1 MSFNQ
6 VKLGLLRQS
15 RHPSAVLA
23 KKPRQIALQ
32 SLLRSQQTH
41 RAVEPIL
48 SRKLRSATLSPA
60 DRGLCRELVSGGV
73 RWRRLLDWLIERAT
87 EGREQ
92 KLAVREIL
100 RLGLYQIFFLSRIPE
115 HAIVDESVRLAK
127 AAKCLGQA
135 GFVNAMMRRFL
146 REREQITRD
155 IANLQETRPALGQSH
170 PDWIYERWEKRW
182 GREKTIRL
190 MEWNN
195 HPAPTCARVNRLLTT
210 PERLVRRWND
220 EGVEASLIDCDWAA
234 TGDLF
239 RLHKHPLLESLGSFR
254 DGLFYVQDPSTLL
267 SVSLLDPPPGQTVL
281 DLCAAP
287 GGKTCHIAELMKNEG
302 QLSALDISE
311 SRLELLRENCDR
323 MRVTCATLG
332 QANATAMAKAKYD
345 RVLVD
350 VPCSNTGVMRR
361 RLDLRWRLSPDQAK
375 PLADEQLK
383 LLGKAA
389 AHAKPDGHLV
399 YSTCSIEPEENEQLV
414 ARFLEAHTRWQLAAE
429 RSLHPVEDHT
439 DGAYAARLTQQAS
452 N

>member
-1 MSFNQ
+1 M
-6 VKLGLLRQS
+6 LG
-15 RHPSAVLA
+15 

-32 SLLRSQQTH
+32 SLLHSQQTH

-48 SRKLRSATLSPA
+48 SREFRSAALSPA
-60 DRGLCRELVSGGV
+60 DTGLCRELVSGGV

-87 EGREQ
+87 KGREQ
-92 KLAVREIL
+92 RPVIREIL

-127 AAKCLGQA
+127 AENCLGQA
-135 GFVNAMMRRFL
+135 GFINAMMRRFL

-155 IANLQETRPALGQSH
+155 IADLQKARPALGQSH
-170 PDWIYERWEKRW
+170 PDWLYERWEERW

-195 HPAPTCARVNRLLTT
+195 QPAPTCARVNRLLTDSGS
-210 PERLVRRWND
+210 LAKRWED
-220 EGVEASLIDCDWAA
+220 EGVEVSPIDCDWAA

-239 RLHKHPLLESLGSFR
+239 HLRKHPPLESLGSFS

-267 SVSLLDPPPGQTVL
+267 SVSLLDPQPGQAVL

-287 GGKTCHIAELMKNEG
+287 GGKTCHIAERMKNEG
-302 QLSALDISE
+302 QLSALDIRE
-311 SRLELLRENCDR
+311 SRLKLLRENCDR

-332 QANATAMAKAKYD
+332 QADETTAGEAKFD

-350 VPCSNTGVMRR
+350 VPCTNTGVIRR
-361 RLDLRWRLSPDQAK
+361 RLDLRWRLSPGQTK
-375 PLADEQLK
+375 RLADEQLQ
-383 LLGKAA
+383 LLVRAA
-389 AHAKPDGHLV
+389 AHAKPDGQLV

-414 ARFLEAHTRWQLAAE
+414 ARFLEANPSWQLAAE
-429 RSLHPVEDHT
+429 RSLHPVENHT
-439 DGAYAARLTQQAS
+439 DGAYAARLTRKA
-452 N
+452 

>member
-1 MSFNQ
+1 
-6 VKLGLLRQS
+6 VLG
-15 RHPSAVLA
+15 

-48 SRKLRSATLSPA
+48 SLEFRSAELSPA
-60 DRGLCRELVSGGV
+60 DTGLCRELVSGGV

-92 KLAVREIL
+92 RPVIREIL

-127 AAKCLGQA
+127 AENCLGQA
-135 GFVNAMMRRFL
+135 GFINAMMRRFL
-146 REREQITRD
+146 REREQITLD
-155 IANLQETRPALGQSH
+155 IADLQKARPALGQSH
-170 PDWIYERWEKRW
+170 PDWLYERWEERW

-195 HPAPTCARVNRLLTT
+195 QPAPTCARVNRLLTD
-210 PERLVRRWND
+210 PGSLAKRWED
-220 EGVEASLIDCDWAA
+220 EGVEVSPIDCDWAA

-239 RLHKHPLLESLGSFR
+239 HLRKHPPLESLGSFS

-267 SVSLLDPPPGQTVL
+267 SVSLLDPQPGQAVL

-287 GGKTCHIAELMKNEG
+287 GGKTCHIAERMKNEG
-302 QLSALDISE
+302 QLNALDIRE
-311 SRLELLRENCDR
+311 SRLKLLRENCDR

-332 QANATAMAKAKYD
+332 QADETTAGEAKFD

-350 VPCSNTGVMRR
+350 VPCTNTGVIRR
-361 RLDLRWRLSPDQAK
+361 RLDLRWRLSPSQTK
-375 PLADEQLK
+375 RLADEQLQ
-383 LLGKAA
+383 LLVRAA
-389 AHAKPDGHLV
+389 AHAKPDGQLV

-414 ARFLEAHTRWQLAAE
+414 ARFLESNPGWQLAAE
-429 RSLHPVEDHT
+429 RSLHPVENHT
-439 DGAYAARLTQQAS
+439 DGAYAARLTQQAK

>member
-1 MSFNQ
+1 M
-6 VKLGLLRQS
+6 LG
-15 RHPSAVLA
+15 

-48 SRKLRSATLSPA
+48 SREFRSAALSPA
-60 DRGLCRELVSGGV
+60 DTGLCRELVSGGV

-92 KLAVREIL
+92 RPVIREIL

-127 AAKCLGQA
+127 AEKCLGQA
-135 GFVNAMMRRFL
+135 GFINAMMRRFL

-155 IANLQETRPALGQSH
+155 IADLQDARPALAQSH
-170 PDWIYERWEKRW
+170 PDWLYEQWEQRW
-182 GREKTIRL
+182 GREKTVRL

-195 HPAPTCARVNRLLTT
+195 QPAPTCARVNRLLTD
-210 PERLVRRWND
+210 PGSLAKRWED
-220 EGVEASLIDCDWAA
+220 EGVEVSPIDCDWAA

-239 RLHKHPLLESLGSFR
+239 HLRKHPPLESLGSFS

-267 SVSLLDPPPGQTVL
+267 SVSLLDPQPGQAVL

-287 GGKTCHIAELMKNEG
+287 GGKTCHIAERMKNEG
-302 QLSALDISE
+302 QLNALDIRE
-311 SRLELLRENCDR
+311 SRLKLLRENCDR

-332 QANATAMAKAKYD
+332 QADETTAGEAKFD

-350 VPCSNTGVMRR
+350 VPCTNTGVIRR
-361 RLDLRWRLSPDQAK
+361 RLDLRWRLSPSQTK
-375 PLADEQLK
+375 RLADEQLQ
-383 LLGKAA
+383 LLVRAA
-389 AHAKPDGHLV
+389 AHAKPDGQLV

-414 ARFLEAHTRWQLAAE
+414 ARFLESNPGWQLAAE
-429 RSLHPVEDHT
+429 RSLHPVENHT
-439 DGAYAARLTQQAS
+439 DGAYAARLTQQAK

>member
-1 MSFNQ
+1 M
-6 VKLGLLRQS
+6 LG
-15 RHPSAVLA
+15 

-48 SRKLRSATLSPA
+48 SLEFRSAELSPA
-60 DRGLCRELVSGGV
+60 DTGLCRELVSGGV

-92 KLAVREIL
+92 RPVIREIL

-127 AAKCLGQA
+127 AENCLGQA
-135 GFVNAMMRRFL
+135 GFINAMMRRFL

-155 IANLQETRPALGQSH
+155 IADLQKARPALGQSH
-170 PDWIYERWEKRW
+170 PDWLYERWEERW

-195 HPAPTCARVNRLLTT
+195 QPAPTCARVNRLLTD
-210 PERLVRRWND
+210 PGSLAKRWED
-220 EGVEASLIDCDWAA
+220 EGVEVSPIDCDWAA

-239 RLHKHPLLESLGSFR
+239 HLRKHPPLESLGSFS

-267 SVSLLDPPPGQTVL
+267 SVSLLDPQPGQAVL

-287 GGKTCHIAELMKNEG
+287 GGKTCHIAERMKNEG
-302 QLSALDISE
+302 QLNALDIRE
-311 SRLELLRENCDR
+311 SRLKLLRENCDR

-332 QANATAMAKAKYD
+332 QADETTAGEAKFD

-350 VPCSNTGVMRR
+350 VPCTNTGVIRR
-361 RLDLRWRLSPDQAK
+361 RLDLRWRLSPSQTK
-375 PLADEQLK
+375 RLADEQLQ
-383 LLGKAA
+383 LLVRAA
-389 AHAKPDGHLV
+389 AHAKPDGQLV

-414 ARFLEAHTRWQLAAE
+414 ARFLESNPGWQLAAE
-429 RSLHPVEDHT
+429 RSLHPVENHT
-439 DGAYAARLTQQAS
+439 DGAYAARLTQQAK

>member
-1 MSFNQ
+1 M
-6 VKLGLLRQS
+6 LG
-15 RHPSAVLA
+15 

-48 SRKLRSATLSPA
+48 SLEFRSAELSPA
-60 DRGLCRELVSGGV
+60 DTGLCRELVSGGV

-92 KLAVREIL
+92 RPVIREIL

-127 AAKCLGQA
+127 AENCLGQA
-135 GFVNAMMRRFL
+135 GFINAMMRRFL
-146 REREQITRD
+146 REKEQITGD
-155 IANLQETRPALGQSH
+155 IADLQKARPALGQSH
-170 PDWIYERWEKRW
+170 PDWLYERWEERW
-182 GREKTIRL
+182 GREKTIHL

-195 HPAPTCARVNRLLTT
+195 QPAPTCARVNRLLTD
-210 PERLVRRWND
+210 PQRLAKRWED
-220 EGVEASLIDCDWAA
+220 EGVEVSPIDCDWAA

-239 RLHKHPLLESLGSFR
+239 HLRKHPPLESLGSFS

-267 SVSLLDPPPGQTVL
+267 SVSLLDPQPGQAVL

-287 GGKTCHIAELMKNEG
+287 GGKTCHIAERMKNEG
-302 QLSALDISE
+302 QLSALDIRE
-311 SRLELLRENCDR
+311 SRLKLLRENCDR

-332 QANATAMAKAKYD
+332 QADETTAGEAKFD

-350 VPCSNTGVMRR
+350 VPCTNTGVIRR
-361 RLDLRWRLSPDQAK
+361 RLDLRWRLSPGQTK
-375 PLADEQLK
+375 RLADEQLQ
-383 LLGKAA
+383 LLVRAA
-389 AHAKPDGHLV
+389 AHAKPDGQLV
-399 YSTCSIEPEENEQLV
+399 YSTCSIEPEENEQIV
-414 ARFLEAHTRWQLAAE
+414 ARFLEVNPGWQLAAE
-429 RSLHPVEDHT
+429 RSLHPVENHT
-439 DGAYAARLTQQAS
+439 DGAYAARLTQQAK

>member
-1 MSFNQ
+1 
-6 VKLGLLRQS
+6 
-15 RHPSAVLA
+15 
-23 KKPRQIALQ
+23 
-32 SLLRSQQTH
+32 LLRSQQTH

-48 SRKLRSATLSPA
+48 SREFRSAALSPA
-60 DRGLCRELVSGGV
+60 DTGLCRELVSGGV

-92 KLAVREIL
+92 RPVIREIL

-127 AAKCLGQA
+127 AENCLGQA
-135 GFVNAMMRRFL
+135 GFINAMMRRFL

-155 IANLQETRPALGQSH
+155 IADLQKARPALGQSH
-170 PDWIYERWEKRW
+170 PDWLYERWEERW

-195 HPAPTCARVNRLLTT
+195 QPAPTCARVNRLLTD
-210 PERLVRRWND
+210 PGSLAKRWED
-220 EGVEASLIDCDWAA
+220 EGVEVSPIDCDWAA

-239 RLHKHPLLESLGSFR
+239 HLRKHPPLESLGSFS

-267 SVSLLDPPPGQTVL
+267 SVSLLDPQPGQAVL

-287 GGKTCHIAELMKNEG
+287 GGKTCHIAERMKNEG
-302 QLSALDISE
+302 QLSALDIRE
-311 SRLELLRENCDR
+311 SRLKLLRENCDR

-332 QANATAMAKAKYD
+332 QADETTAGEAKFD

-350 VPCSNTGVMRR
+350 VPCTNTGVIRR
-361 RLDLRWRLSPDQAK
+361 RLDLRWRLSPGQTK
-375 PLADEQLK
+375 RLADEQLQ
-383 LLGKAA
+383 LLVRAA
-389 AHAKPDGHLV
+389 AHAKPDGQLV

-414 ARFLEAHTRWQLAAE
+414 ARFLEANPSWQLAAE
-429 RSLHPVEDHT
+429 RSLHPVENHT
-439 DGAYAARLTQQAS
+439 DGAYAARLTRKA
-452 N
+452 

>member
-1 MSFNQ
+1 M
-6 VKLGLLRQS
+6 LG
-15 RHPSAVLA
+15 

-48 SRKLRSATLSPA
+48 SREFRSAELSPA
-60 DRGLCRELVSGGV
+60 DTGLCRELVSGGV

-92 KLAVREIL
+92 RPVIREIL

-127 AAKCLGQA
+127 AENCLGQA
-135 GFVNAMMRRFL
+135 GFINAMMRRFL
-146 REREQITRD
+146 REKEQITRD
-155 IANLQETRPALGQSH
+155 IADLQKARPALGQSH
-170 PDWIYERWEKRW
+170 PDWLYERWEERW

-195 HPAPTCARVNRLLTT
+195 QPAPTCARVNRLLTD
-210 PERLVRRWND
+210 PGSLAKRWED
-220 EGVEASLIDCDWAA
+220 EGVEVSPIDCDWAA

-239 RLHKHPLLESLGSFR
+239 HLRKHPPLESLGSFS

-267 SVSLLDPPPGQTVL
+267 SVSLLDPQPGQAVL

-287 GGKTCHIAELMKNEG
+287 GGKTCHIAERMKNEG
-302 QLSALDISE
+302 QLSALDIRE
-311 SRLELLRENCDR
+311 SRLKLLRENCDR

-332 QANATAMAKAKYD
+332 QADETTAGEAKFD

-350 VPCSNTGVMRR
+350 VPCTNTGVIRR
-361 RLDLRWRLSPDQAK
+361 RLDLRWRLSPDQTK
-375 PLADEQLK
+375 RLADEQLQ
-383 LLGKAA
+383 LLVRAA
-389 AHAKPDGHLV
+389 AHAKPDGQLV

-414 ARFLEAHTRWQLAAE
+414 ARFLEVNPGWQLDAE
-429 RSLHPVEDHT
+429 RSLHPVENHT
-439 DGAYAARLTQQAS
+439 DGAYAARLTQQAK

>member
-1 MSFNQ
+1 
-6 VKLGLLRQS
+6 VLG
-15 RHPSAVLA
+15 

-32 SLLRSQQTH
+32 SLLHSQQTH

-48 SRKLRSATLSPA
+48 SREFRSAALSPA
-60 DRGLCRELVSGGV
+60 DTGLCRELVSGGV

-87 EGREQ
+87 KGREQ
-92 KLAVREIL
+92 RPVIREIL

-127 AAKCLGQA
+127 AENCLGQA
-135 GFVNAMMRRFL
+135 GFINAMMRRFL

-155 IANLQETRPALGQSH
+155 IADLQKARPALGQSH
-170 PDWIYERWEKRW
+170 PDWLYERWEERW

-195 HPAPTCARVNRLLTT
+195 QPAPTCARVNRLLTDSGS
-210 PERLVRRWND
+210 LAKRWED
-220 EGVEASLIDCDWAA
+220 EGVEVSPIDCDWAA

-239 RLHKHPLLESLGSFR
+239 HLRKHPPLESLCSFS

-267 SVSLLDPPPGQTVL
+267 SVSLLDPQPGQAVL

-287 GGKTCHIAELMKNEG
+287 GGKTCHIAERMKNDG
-302 QLSALDISE
+302 QLSALDIRE
-311 SRLELLRENCDR
+311 SRLKLLRENCDR

-332 QANATAMAKAKYD
+332 QADETTAGEAKFD

-350 VPCSNTGVMRR
+350 VPCTNTGVIRR
-361 RLDLRWRLSPDQAK
+361 RLDLRWRLSPGQTK
-375 PLADEQLK
+375 RLADEQLQ
-383 LLGKAA
+383 LLVRAA
-389 AHAKPDGHLV
+389 AHAKPDGQLV

-414 ARFLEAHTRWQLAAE
+414 ARFLEANPSWQLAAE
-429 RSLHPVEDHT
+429 RSLHPVENHT
-439 DGAYAARLTQQAS
+439 DGAYAARLTRKA
-452 N
+452 

>member
-1 MSFNQ
+1 
-6 VKLGLLRQS
+6 VLG
-15 RHPSAVLA
+15 

-48 SRKLRSATLSPA
+48 SREFRSAALSPA
-60 DRGLCRELVSGGV
+60 DTGLCRELVSGGV

-92 KLAVREIL
+92 RPVIREIL

-127 AAKCLGQA
+127 AENCLGQA
-135 GFVNAMMRRFL
+135 GFINAMMRRFL

-155 IANLQETRPALGQSH
+155 IADLQKARPALGQSH
-170 PDWIYERWEKRW
+170 PDWLYERWEERW

-195 HPAPTCARVNRLLTT
+195 QPAPTCARVNRLLTD
-210 PERLVRRWND
+210 PGSLAKRWED
-220 EGVEASLIDCDWAA
+220 EGVEVSPIDCDWAA

-239 RLHKHPLLESLGSFR
+239 HLRKHPPLESLGSFS

-267 SVSLLDPPPGQTVL
+267 SVSLLDPQPGQAVL

-287 GGKTCHIAELMKNEG
+287 GGKTCHIAERMKNEG
-302 QLSALDISE
+302 QLSALDIRE
-311 SRLELLRENCDR
+311 SRLKLLRENCDR

-332 QANATAMAKAKYD
+332 QADETTAGEAKFD

-350 VPCSNTGVMRR
+350 VPCTNTGVIRR
-361 RLDLRWRLSPDQAK
+361 RLDLRWRLSPGQTK
-375 PLADEQLK
+375 RLADEQLQ
-383 LLGKAA
+383 LLVRAA
-389 AHAKPDGHLV
+389 AHAKPDGQLV

-414 ARFLEAHTRWQLAAE
+414 ARFLEANPGWQLAAE
-429 RSLHPVEDHT
+429 RSLHPVENHT
-439 DGAYAARLTQQAS
+439 DGAYAARLTQQAK

>member
-1 MSFNQ
+1 
-6 VKLGLLRQS
+6 VLG
-15 RHPSAVLA
+15 

-48 SRKLRSATLSPA
+48 SLEFRSAELSPA
-60 DRGLCRELVSGGV
+60 DTGLCRELVSGGV

-92 KLAVREIL
+92 RPVIREIL

-127 AAKCLGQA
+127 AENCLGQA
-135 GFVNAMMRRFL
+135 GFINAMMRRFL

-155 IANLQETRPALGQSH
+155 IADLQKARPALGQSH
-170 PDWIYERWEKRW
+170 PDWLYERWEERW

-195 HPAPTCARVNRLLTT
+195 QPAPTCARVNRLLTD
-210 PERLVRRWND
+210 PGSLAKRWED
-220 EGVEASLIDCDWAA
+220 EGVEVSPIDCDWAA

-239 RLHKHPLLESLGSFR
+239 HLRKHPPLESLGSFS

-267 SVSLLDPPPGQTVL
+267 SVSLLDPQPGQAVL

-287 GGKTCHIAELMKNEG
+287 GGKTCHIAERMKNEG
-302 QLSALDISE
+302 QLNALDIRE
-311 SRLELLRENCDR
+311 SRLKLLRENCDR

-332 QANATAMAKAKYD
+332 QADETTAGEAKFD

-350 VPCSNTGVMRR
+350 VPCTNTGVIRR
-361 RLDLRWRLSPDQAK
+361 RLDLRWRLSPSQTK
-375 PLADEQLK
+375 RLADEQLQ
-383 LLGKAA
+383 LLVRAA
-389 AHAKPDGHLV
+389 AHAKPDGQLV

-414 ARFLEAHTRWQLAAE
+414 ARFLESNPGWQLAAE
-429 RSLHPVEDHT
+429 RSLHPVENHT
-439 DGAYAARLTQQAS
+439 DGAYAARLTQQAK

>member
-1 MSFNQ
+1 M
-6 VKLGLLRQS
+6 LG
-15 RHPSAVLA
+15 

-48 SRKLRSATLSPA
+48 SLEFRSAALSPA
-60 DRGLCRELVSGGV
+60 DTGLCRELVSGGV

-92 KLAVREIL
+92 RPVIREIL

-127 AAKCLGQA
+127 AENCLGQA
-135 GFVNAMMRRFL
+135 GFINAMMRRFL
-146 REREQITRD
+146 REKEQITRD
-155 IANLQETRPALGQSH
+155 IADLQKARPALGQSH
-170 PDWIYERWEKRW
+170 PDWLYERWEERW
-182 GREKTIRL
+182 GREKTSRL

-195 HPAPTCARVNRLLTT
+195 QPAPTCARVNRLLTD
-210 PERLVRRWND
+210 PQRLAKRWED
-220 EGVEASLIDCDWAA
+220 EGVEVSPIDCDWAA

-239 RLHKHPLLESLGSFR
+239 HLRKHPPLESLGSFS

-267 SVSLLDPPPGQTVL
+267 SVSLLDPQPGQAVL

-287 GGKTCHIAELMKNEG
+287 GGKTCHIAERMKNEG
-302 QLSALDISE
+302 QLSALDIRE
-311 SRLELLRENCDR
+311 SRLKLLRENCDR

-332 QANATAMAKAKYD
+332 QADETTAGEAKFD

-350 VPCSNTGVMRR
+350 VPCTNTGVIRR
-361 RLDLRWRLSPDQAK
+361 RLDLRWRLSPGQTK
-375 PLADEQLK
+375 RLADEQLQ
-383 LLGKAA
+383 LLVRAA
-389 AHAKPDGHLV
+389 AHAKPDGQLV
-399 YSTCSIEPEENEQLV
+399 YSTCSIEPEENEQIV
-414 ARFLEAHTRWQLAAE
+414 ARFLEVNPGWQLAAE
-429 RSLHPVEDHT
+429 RSLHPVENHT
-439 DGAYAARLTQQAS
+439 DGAYAARLTQQAK

>member
-1 MSFNQ
+1 
-6 VKLGLLRQS
+6 
-15 RHPSAVLA
+15 
-23 KKPRQIALQ
+23 
-32 SLLRSQQTH
+32 LLRSQQTH

-48 SRKLRSATLSPA
+48 SREFRSAALSPA
-60 DRGLCRELVSGGV
+60 DTGLCRELVSGGV

-92 KLAVREIL
+92 RPVIREIL

-127 AAKCLGQA
+127 AENCLGQA
-135 GFVNAMMRRFL
+135 GFINAMMRRFL

-155 IANLQETRPALGQSH
+155 IADLQKARPALGQSH
-170 PDWIYERWEKRW
+170 PDWLYERWEERW

-195 HPAPTCARVNRLLTT
+195 QPAPTCARVNRLLTD
-210 PERLVRRWND
+210 PGSLAKRWED
-220 EGVEASLIDCDWAA
+220 EGVEVSPIDCDWAA

-239 RLHKHPLLESLGSFR
+239 HLRKHPPLESLGSFS

-267 SVSLLDPPPGQTVL
+267 SVSLLDPQPGQAVL

-287 GGKTCHIAELMKNEG
+287 GGKTCHIAERMKNEG
-302 QLSALDISE
+302 QLSALDIRE
-311 SRLELLRENCDR
+311 SRLKLLRENCDR

-332 QANATAMAKAKYD
+332 QADETTAGEAKFD

-350 VPCSNTGVMRR
+350 VPCTNTGVIRR
-361 RLDLRWRLSPDQAK
+361 RLDLRWRLSPGQTK
-375 PLADEQLK
+375 RLADEQLQ
-383 LLGKAA
+383 LLVRAA
-389 AHAKPDGHLV
+389 AHAKPDGQLV

-414 ARFLEAHTRWQLAAE
+414 ARFLEANPGWQLAAE
-429 RSLHPVEDHT
+429 RSLHPVENHT
-439 DGAYAARLTQQAS
+439 DGAYAARLTQQAK

>member
-1 MSFNQ
+1 M
-6 VKLGLLRQS
+6 LG
-15 RHPSAVLA
+15 

-48 SRKLRSATLSPA
+48 SLEFRSAELSPA
-60 DRGLCRELVSGGV
+60 DTGLCRELVSGGV

-92 KLAVREIL
+92 RPVIREIL
-100 RLGLYQIFFLSRIPE
+100 RMGLYQIFFLSRIPE

-127 AAKCLGQA
+127 AENCLGQA
-135 GFVNAMMRRFL
+135 GFINAMMRRFL
-146 REREQITRD
+146 REKEQITGD
-155 IANLQETRPALGQSH
+155 IADLQKARPALGQSH
-170 PDWIYERWEKRW
+170 PDWLYERWEERW

-195 HPAPTCARVNRLLTT
+195 QPAPTCARVNRLLTD
-210 PERLVRRWND
+210 PQRLAKRWED
-220 EGVEASLIDCDWAA
+220 EGVEVSPIDCDWAA

-239 RLHKHPLLESLGSFR
+239 HLRKHPPLESLGSFS

-267 SVSLLDPPPGQTVL
+267 SVSLLDPQPGQAVL

-287 GGKTCHIAELMKNEG
+287 GGKTCHIAERMKNEG
-302 QLSALDISE
+302 QLSALDIRE
-311 SRLELLRENCDR
+311 SRLKLLRENCDR

-332 QANATAMAKAKYD
+332 QADETTAGEAKFD

-350 VPCSNTGVMRR
+350 VPCTNTGVIRR
-361 RLDLRWRLSPDQAK
+361 RLDLRWRLSPDQTK
-375 PLADEQLK
+375 RLADEQLQ
-383 LLGKAA
+383 LLVRAA
-389 AHAKPDGHLV
+389 AHAKPDGQLV
-399 YSTCSIEPEENEQLV
+399 YSTCSIEPEENEQIV
-414 ARFLEAHTRWQLAAE
+414 ARFLEVNPGWQLDAE
-429 RSLHPVEDHT
+429 RSLHPVENHT
-439 DGAYAARLTQQAS
+439 DGAYAARLTQQAK

>member
-1 MSFNQ
+1 M
-6 VKLGLLRQS
+6 LG
-15 RHPSAVLA
+15 

-48 SRKLRSATLSPA
+48 SREFRSAPLSPA
-60 DRGLCRELVSGGV
+60 DTGLCRELVSGCV

-92 KLAVREIL
+92 KPAVREIL

-127 AAKCLGQA
+127 AEKCLGQA
-135 GFVNAMMRRFL
+135 GFINAMMRRFL

-155 IANLQETRPALGQSH
+155 IADLQDARPALAQSH
-170 PDWIYERWEKRW
+170 PDWLYEQWEQRW
-182 GREKTIRL
+182 GREKTVRL

-195 HPAPTCARVNRLLTT
+195 QPAPTCARVNRLLTD
-210 PERLVRRWND
+210 PGSLAKRWED
-220 EGVEASLIDCDWAA
+220 EGVEVSPIDCDWAA

-239 RLHKHPLLESLGSFR
+239 HLRKHPPLESLGSFS

-267 SVSLLDPPPGQTVL
+267 SVSLLDPQPGQAVL

-287 GGKTCHIAELMKNEG
+287 GGKTCHIAERMKNEG
-302 QLSALDISE
+302 QLNALDIRE
-311 SRLELLRENCDR
+311 SRLKLLRENCDR

-332 QANATAMAKAKYD
+332 QADETTAGEAKFD

-350 VPCSNTGVMRR
+350 VPCTNTGVIRR
-361 RLDLRWRLSPDQAK
+361 RLDLRWRLSPSQTK
-375 PLADEQLK
+375 RLADEQLQ
-383 LLGKAA
+383 LLVRAA
-389 AHAKPDGHLV
+389 AHAKPDGQLV

-414 ARFLEAHTRWQLAAE
+414 ARFLESNPGWQLAAE
-429 RSLHPVEDHT
+429 RSLHPVENHT
-439 DGAYAARLTQQAS
+439 DGAYAARLTQQAK

>member
-1 MSFNQ
+1 
-6 VKLGLLRQS
+6 LL
-15 RHPSAVLA
+15 H
-23 KKPRQIALQ
+23 
-32 SLLRSQQTH
+32 SQQTH

-48 SRKLRSATLSPA
+48 SREFRSAALSPA
-60 DRGLCRELVSGGV
+60 DTGLCRELVSGGV

-92 KLAVREIL
+92 RPVIREIL

-127 AAKCLGQA
+127 AENCLGQA
-135 GFVNAMMRRFL
+135 GFINAMMRRFL

-155 IANLQETRPALGQSH
+155 IADLQKARPALGQSH
-170 PDWIYERWEKRW
+170 PDWLYERWEERW

-195 HPAPTCARVNRLLTT
+195 QPAPTCARVNRLLTD
-210 PERLVRRWND
+210 PGSLAKRWED
-220 EGVEASLIDCDWAA
+220 EGVEVSPIDCDWAA

-239 RLHKHPLLESLGSFR
+239 HLRKHPPLESLGSFS

-267 SVSLLDPPPGQTVL
+267 SVSLLDPQPGQAVL

-287 GGKTCHIAELMKNEG
+287 GGKTCHIAERMKNEG
-302 QLSALDISE
+302 QLSALDIRE
-311 SRLELLRENCDR
+311 SRLKLLRENCDR

-332 QANATAMAKAKYD
+332 QADETTAGEAKFD

-350 VPCSNTGVMRR
+350 VPCTNTGVIRR
-361 RLDLRWRLSPDQAK
+361 RLDLRWRLSPGQTK
-375 PLADEQLK
+375 RLADEQLQ
-383 LLGKAA
+383 LLVRAA
-389 AHAKPDGHLV
+389 AHAKPDGQLV

-414 ARFLEAHTRWQLAAE
+414 ARFLEANPGWQLAAE
-429 RSLHPVEDHT
+429 RSLHPVENHT
-439 DGAYAARLTQQAS
+439 DGAYAARLTRKA
-452 N
+452 

>member
-1 MSFNQ
+1 M
-6 VKLGLLRQS
+6 LG
-15 RHPSAVLA
+15 

-48 SRKLRSATLSPA
+48 SLEFRSAELSPA
-60 DRGLCRELVSGGV
+60 DTGLCRELVSGGV

-92 KLAVREIL
+92 RPVIREIL

-127 AAKCLGQA
+127 AENCLGQA
-135 GFVNAMMRRFL
+135 GFINAMMRRFL
-146 REREQITRD
+146 REKEQITGD
-155 IANLQETRPALGQSH
+155 IADLQKARPALGQSH
-170 PDWIYERWEKRW
+170 PDWLYERWEERW

-195 HPAPTCARVNRLLTT
+195 QPAPTCARVNRLLTD
-210 PERLVRRWND
+210 PQRLAKRWED
-220 EGVEASLIDCDWAA
+220 EGVEVSPIDCDWAA

-239 RLHKHPLLESLGSFR
+239 HLRKHPPLESLGSFS

-267 SVSLLDPPPGQTVL
+267 SVSLLDPQPGQAVL

-287 GGKTCHIAELMKNEG
+287 GGKTCHIAERMKNEG
-302 QLSALDISE
+302 QLSALDIRE
-311 SRLELLRENCDR
+311 SRLKLLRENCDR

-332 QANATAMAKAKYD
+332 QADETTAGEAKFD

-350 VPCSNTGVMRR
+350 VPCTNTGVIRR
-361 RLDLRWRLSPDQAK
+361 RLDLRWRLSPGQTK
-375 PLADEQLK
+375 RLADEQLQ
-383 LLGKAA
+383 LLVRAA
-389 AHAKPDGHLV
+389 AHAKPDGQLV
-399 YSTCSIEPEENEQLV
+399 YSTCSIEPEENEQIV
-414 ARFLEAHTRWQLAAE
+414 ARFLEVNPGWQLAAE
-429 RSLHPVEDHT
+429 RSLHPVENHT
-439 DGAYAARLTQQAS
+439 DGAYAARLTQQAK

>member
-1 MSFNQ
+1 M
-6 VKLGLLRQS
+6 LG
-15 RHPSAVLA
+15 

-48 SRKLRSATLSPA
+48 SREFRSAALSPA
-60 DRGLCRELVSGGV
+60 DTGLCRELVSGGV

-92 KLAVREIL
+92 RPVIREIL

-127 AAKCLGQA
+127 AENCLGQA
-135 GFVNAMMRRFL
+135 GFINAMMRRFL

-155 IANLQETRPALGQSH
+155 IADLQKARPALGQSH
-170 PDWIYERWEKRW
+170 PDWLYERWEERW

-195 HPAPTCARVNRLLTT
+195 QPAPTCARVNRLLTD
-210 PERLVRRWND
+210 PGSLAKRWED
-220 EGVEASLIDCDWAA
+220 EGVEVSPIDCDWAA

-239 RLHKHPLLESLGSFR
+239 HLRKHPPLESLGSFS

-267 SVSLLDPPPGQTVL
+267 SVSLLDPQPGQAVL

-287 GGKTCHIAELMKNEG
+287 GGKTCHIAERMKNEG
-302 QLSALDISE
+302 QLNALDIRE
-311 SRLELLRENCDR
+311 SRLKLLRENCDR

-332 QANATAMAKAKYD
+332 QADETTAGEAKFD

-350 VPCSNTGVMRR
+350 VPCTNTGVIRR
-361 RLDLRWRLSPDQAK
+361 RLDLRWRLSPSQTK
-375 PLADEQLK
+375 RLADEQLQ
-383 LLGKAA
+383 LLVRAA
-389 AHAKPDGHLV
+389 AHAKPDGQLV

-414 ARFLEAHTRWQLAAE
+414 ARFLESNPGWQLAAE
-429 RSLHPVEDHT
+429 RSLHPVENHT
-439 DGAYAARLTQQAS
+439 DGAYAARLTQQAK

>member
-1 MSFNQ
+1 
-6 VKLGLLRQS
+6 LGLRRQS
-15 RHPSAVLA
+15 RHPSAVLG

-48 SRKLRSATLSPA
+48 SREFRSAALSPA
-60 DRGLCRELVSGGV
+60 DTGLCRELVSGGV

-92 KLAVREIL
+92 RPVIREIL

-127 AAKCLGQA
+127 AENCLGQA
-135 GFVNAMMRRFL
+135 GFINAMMRRFL

-155 IANLQETRPALGQSH
+155 IADLQKARPALGQSH
-170 PDWIYERWEKRW
+170 PDWLYERWEERW

-195 HPAPTCARVNRLLTT
+195 QPAPTCARVNRLLTD
-210 PERLVRRWND
+210 PGSLAKRWED
-220 EGVEASLIDCDWAA
+220 EGVEVSPIDCDWAA

-239 RLHKHPLLESLGSFR
+239 HLRKHPPLESLGSFS

-267 SVSLLDPPPGQTVL
+267 SVSLLDPQPGQAVL

-287 GGKTCHIAELMKNEG
+287 GGKTCHIAERMKNEG
-302 QLSALDISE
+302 QLNALDIRE
-311 SRLELLRENCDR
+311 SRLKLLRENCDR

-332 QANATAMAKAKYD
+332 QADETTAGEAKFD

-350 VPCSNTGVMRR
+350 VPCTNTGVIRR
-361 RLDLRWRLSPDQAK
+361 RLDLRWRLSPSQTK
-375 PLADEQLK
+375 RLADEQLQ
-383 LLGKAA
+383 LLVRAA
-389 AHAKPDGHLV
+389 AHAKPDGQLV

-414 ARFLEAHTRWQLAAE
+414 ARFLESNPGWQLAAE
-429 RSLHPVEDHT
+429 RSLHPVENHT
-439 DGAYAARLTQQAS
+439 DGAYAARLTQQAK